1 VAFVNHPPADAGGSV
16 LQRFSDAELIEVLVQ
31 QGFTGDEWR
40 AAEAV
45 LVATAIGVLHD
56 LLLHGGIE
64 GKSFALD
71 RPLGLTGEEISALRD
86 DADDRVDL
94 VHAAVVDG
102 IRVFRKLTLEGRGW
116 REDGGASLRSYVV
129 NGCVLAL
136 ANPVRVWRTRRS
148 RDAVLGLV
156 EDAAGDALAS
166 SEPDALARLLAEE
179 DWRELL
185 GTMPPPLALAMQ
197 TWRLTGEPWIR
208 IAARIGI
215 SERSLEGLLHRWRKN
230 HRQQREETP

>member
-1 VAFVNHPPADAGGSV
+1 VAFVNQPPADAGGSV
-16 LQRFSDAELIEVLVQ
+16 LQRLSDAELIEVLVQ
-31 QGFTGDEWR
+31 QGFAGDEWR

-56 LLLHGGIE
+56 LLLGGGIG
-64 GKSFALD
+64 GKSVALD

-148 RDAVLGLV
+148 RDAGLGPV
-156 EDAAGDALAS
+156 QDADDALAS
-166 SEPDALARLLAEE
+166 PEPDALARLLAEE

-230 HRQQREETP
+230 HRPQREETP

>member
-1 VAFVNHPPADAGGSV
+1 VAFVNQPPADAGGSV
-16 LQRFSDAELIEVLVQ
+16 LQRLSDAELIEVLVQ

-56 LLLHGGIE
+56 LLLGGGIG
-64 GKSFALD
+64 GKSVALD

-148 RDAVLGLV
+148 RDAGIGPVQ
-156 EDAAGDALAS
+156 DAADALAS
-166 SEPDALARLLAEE
+166 PEPDALARLLAEE

-230 HRQQREETP
+230 HRPQREETP